1 MEWNIKVYR
10 PTGNFIKRLLFG
22 IYLSITIV
30 LALLG
35 IARGLVRASKND
47 EFKDIVTDRE
57 EYKTEDITRTYEN
70 IRNLEVNVE
79 ETELI
84 IRNGDTFRIEGTNIP
99 DRMEIEQE
107 GNQLSISDEELP
119 SSFFDGNMVMTIYI
133 PEDTKLD
140 TIDLEINYV
149 PADIQKLNATNLKLD
164 IYNNYCEIDEII
176 ADNMEFKNEE
186 GNIDIYNAEI
196 GRLLFDSESGV
207 EDVSLD
213 ITENAEINLEY
224 SYTDMNLIGKQEDYQ
239 ISTKNQAGNIYIDG
253 ETITSNAETWG
264 SGSTK
269 INLDNV
275 NADIF
280 ISFRE
285 ATNESSL

>member
-1 MEWNIKVYR
+1 M
-10 PTGNFIKRLLFG
+10 TGFQKFIKYAAIAFG

-30 LALLG
+30 LILLG
-35 IARGLVRASKND
+35 IARGFVGASKND
-47 EFKDIVTDRE
+47 EFKDIVRDRE
-57 EYKTEDITRTYEN
+57 KYQTEDITRTYEN
-70 IRNLEVNVE
+70 IKNLEVNVE

-84 IRNGDTFRIEGTNIP
+84 IRNGDTFKIEGTNIP
-99 DRMEIEQE
+99 NKMEIEQE

-119 SSFFDGNMVMTIYI
+119 SGFSDENMVMTIYI

-149 PADIQKLNATNLKLD
+149 SADIQKLNTANLKLD

-186 GNIDIYNAEI
+186 GNIDIYDAEI
-196 GRLLFDSESGV
+196 GSLLFDSESGV

-213 ITENAEINLEY
+213 ITGNAEINLEY

-239 ISTKNQAGNIYIDG
+239 ISTRNKFGNIYIDN
-253 ETITSNAETWG
+253 EIITSNAETWG
-264 SGSTK
+264 SGNTK

-275 NADIF
+275 NANIF
-280 ISFRE
+280 ITFRE
-285 ATNESSL
+285 TANESSL

>member
-1 MEWNIKVYR
+1 M
-10 PTGNFIKRLLFG
+10 TGFQKFIKYAAIAFG

-196 GRLLFDSESGV
+196 GMLLFDSESGV

-275 NADIF
+275 KADIF

>member
-1 MEWNIKVYR
+1 M
-10 PTGNFIKRLLFG
+10 TGFQKFIKYAAIAFG

-280 ISFRE
+280 INFRE

>member
-1 MEWNIKVYR
+1 M
-10 PTGNFIKRLLFG
+10 TGFQKFIKYAAIAFG

-35 IARGLVRASKND
+35 IARGLVGASKND

>member
-1 MEWNIKVYR
+1 M
-10 PTGNFIKRLLFG
+10 TGFQKFIKYAAIAFG

-30 LALLG
+30 LVLLG
-35 IARGLVRASKND
+35 IARGFVGASRND
-47 EFKDIVTDRE
+47 EFKDIVRDRE
-57 EYKTEDITRTYEN
+57 KYQTEDITRTYEN
-70 IRNLEVNVE
+70 IKNLEVNVE

-99 DRMEIEQE
+99 DRMEIEQD
-107 GNQLSISDEELP
+107 GDTLKVSDEELP
-119 SSFFDGNMVMTIYI
+119 SSFSDENMVVTIYI
-133 PEDTKLD
+133 PEDVKLD
-140 TIDLEINYV
+140 NIDLEINYV
-149 PADIQKLNATNLKLD
+149 SVDIQKLNTANLELD

-186 GNIDIYNAEI
+186 GNIDIYDAEI

-213 ITENAEINLEY
+213 ITVNAEFNLEY
-224 SYTDMNLIGKQEDYQ
+224 SYTDMNLIGKEDYQ
-239 ISTKNQAGNIYIDG
+239 ISTRNKSGNIYIDD

-264 SGSTK
+264 SGNTK

-280 ISFRE
+280 ITFRE
-285 ATNESSL
+285 TANENSL

>member
-1 MEWNIKVYR
+1 M
-10 PTGNFIKRLLFG
+10 TGFQKFIKYAAIAFG
-22 IYLSITIV
+22 IYLSITLV
-30 LALLG
+30 LVLLG
-35 IARGLVRASKND
+35 IAREFVEASRND
-47 EFKDIVTDRE
+47 EFRDLVRDRE
-57 EYKTEDITRTYEN
+57 EYHTENITRNYEN
-70 IRNLEVNVE
+70 IKRLEVNVE

-99 DRMEIEQE
+99 DKMKIEQN
-107 GNQLSISDEELP
+107 GDTLKVSDEELP
-119 SSFFDGNMVMTIYI
+119 SSFSDENMVVTIYI
-133 PEDTKLD
+133 PEDVKLD
-140 TIDLEINYV
+140 NIDLEINYMS
-149 PADIQKLNATNLKLD
+149 ADIQKLNTRNLTLD

-186 GNIDIYNAEI
+186 GNIDIYDAEI

-213 ITENAEINLEY
+213 ITGNAEINLEY

-239 ISTKNQAGNIYIDG
+239 ISTKNRSGNIYIDG

-275 NADIF
+275 NADIS
-280 ISFRE
+280 IYFRE

>member
-1 MEWNIKVYR
+1 M
-10 PTGNFIKRLLFG
+10 TGFQKFIKYAAIALG

-30 LALLG
+30 LVLLG
-35 IARGLVRASKND
+35 VARGFVGASKND
-47 EFKDIVTDRE
+47 EFKDIVRDRE
-57 EYKTEDITRTYEN
+57 EYHTEDITRNYEN
-70 IRNLEVNVE
+70 IKSLEVNVE

-84 IRNGDTFRIEGTNIP
+84 IRNGDTFKIEGTNIP
-99 DRMEIEQE
+99 DRMEIEQD
-107 GNQLSISDEELP
+107 GNKLKVSDEEVS
-119 SSFFDGNMVMTIYI
+119 SSFSDENMVVTIYI
-133 PEDTKLD
+133 PEDVKLD
-140 TIDLEINYV
+140 NIDLEINYV
-149 PADIQKLNATNLKLD
+149 SADIQKLNTANLELD

-186 GNIDIYNAEI
+186 GNIDIYDAEI

-213 ITENAEINLEY
+213 ITGNAEFNLEY
-224 SYTDMNLIGKQEDYQ
+224 SYTDMNLIGKEEDYQ
-239 ISTKNQAGNIYIDG
+239 ISTRNKSGNIYIDD

-264 SGSTK
+264 SGNTK

-280 ISFRE
+280 ITFRE
-285 ATNESSL
+285 TANENSL

>member
-1 MEWNIKVYR
+1 M
-10 PTGNFIKRLLFG
+10 TGFQKFIKYAAIAFG

-84 IRNGDTFRIEGTNIP
+84 IRNGDTFKIEGTNIP
-99 DRMEIEQE
+99 DKMEIEQK

-149 PADIQKLNATNLKLD
+149 PADIQKLNATNLKLE

-186 GNIDIYNAEI
+186 GNIDIYDAEI

-213 ITENAEINLEY
+213 ITGNAEINLEY
-224 SYTDMNLIGKQEDYQ
+224 SYTDMNLIGTQEDYQ
-239 ISTKNQAGNIYIDG
+239 ISTKNRSGNIYIDG
-253 ETITSNAETWG
+253 ETITSNTETWG

>member
-1 MEWNIKVYR
+1 M
-10 PTGNFIKRLLFG
+10 TGFQKFIKYAAIAFG

-149 PADIQKLNATNLKLD
+149 LADIQKLNATNLKLE

-253 ETITSNAETWG
+253 ETITSNDETWG

>member
-1 MEWNIKVYR
+1 M
-10 PTGNFIKRLLFG
+10 TGFQKFIKYAAIAFG

-30 LALLG
+30 LVLLG
-35 IARGLVRASKND
+35 IARGFVGASKND
-47 EFKDIVTDRE
+47 EFKDIVRDRE
-57 EYKTEDITRTYEN
+57 KYQTEDITRTYEN
-70 IRNLEVNVE
+70 IKNLEVNVE

-84 IRNGDTFRIEGTNIP
+84 IRNGDTFKIEGTNIP
-99 DRMEIEQE
+99 NKMEIEQE
-107 GNQLSISDEELP
+107 GNQLNISDEELP
-119 SSFFDGNMVMTIYI
+119 SSFSDENMVMTIYI

-149 PADIQKLNATNLKLD
+149 SADIQKLNTANLKLD

-186 GNIDIYNAEI
+186 GNIDIYDAEI

-213 ITENAEINLEY
+213 ITGNAEINLEY
-224 SYTDMNLIGKQEDYQ
+224 PYTDMNLIRKQEDYQ
-239 ISTKNQAGNIYIDG
+239 ISTRNKFGNIYIDN
-253 ETITSNAETWG
+253 EIITSNAETWG
-264 SGSTK
+264 SGNTK

-275 NADIF
+275 NANIF
-280 ISFRE
+280 INFRE

>member
-1 MEWNIKVYR
+1 M
-10 PTGNFIKRLLFG
+10 TGFQKFIKYAAIAFG

-30 LALLG
+30 LVLLG
-35 IARGLVRASKND
+35 IARGFVGASKND
-47 EFKDIVTDRE
+47 EFKDIVRDRE
-57 EYKTEDITRTYEN
+57 KYQTEDITRTYEN
-70 IRNLEVNVE
+70 IKNLEVNVE

-84 IRNGDTFRIEGTNIP
+84 IRNGDTFKIEGTNIP
-99 DRMEIEQE
+99 NKMEIEQE

-119 SSFFDGNMVMTIYI
+119 SGFSDENMVMTIYI

-149 PADIQKLNATNLKLD
+149 SADIQKLNTANLKLD

-186 GNIDIYNAEI
+186 GNIDIYDAEI

-213 ITENAEINLEY
+213 ITGNAEINLEY

-239 ISTKNQAGNIYIDG
+239 ISTRNKFGNIYIDN
-253 ETITSNAETWG
+253 EIITSNAETWG
-264 SGSTK
+264 SGNTK

-275 NADIF
+275 NANIF
-280 ISFRE
+280 INFRE

>member
-1 MEWNIKVYR
+1 M
-10 PTGNFIKRLLFG
+10 TGFQKFIKYAAIAFG

-30 LALLG
+30 LVLLG
-35 IARGLVRASKND
+35 IARGFVGASKND
-47 EFKDIVTDRE
+47 EFKDIVRDRE
-57 EYKTEDITRTYEN
+57 KYQTEDITRTYEN
-70 IRNLEVNVE
+70 IKNLEVNVE

-84 IRNGDTFRIEGTNIP
+84 IRNGDTFKIEGTNIP
-99 DRMEIEQE
+99 NKMEIEQE
-107 GNQLSISDEELP
+107 GNQLNISDEELP
-119 SSFFDGNMVMTIYI
+119 SSFSDENMVMTIYI

-149 PADIQKLNATNLKLD
+149 SADIQKLNTANLKLD

-186 GNIDIYNAEI
+186 GNIDIYDAEI

-213 ITENAEINLEY
+213 ITGNAEINLEY

-239 ISTKNQAGNIYIDG
+239 ISTRNKFGNIYIDN
-253 ETITSNAETWG
+253 EIITSNAETWG
-264 SGSTK
+264 SGNTK

-275 NADIF
+275 NANIF
-280 ISFRE
+280 ITFRE
-285 ATNESSL
+285 TANESSL

>member
-1 MEWNIKVYR
+1 M
-10 PTGNFIKRLLFG
+10 TGFQKFIKYAAIAFG

-149 PADIQKLNATNLKLD
+149 PADIQKLNATNLKLE

-264 SGSTK
+264 SGNTK
-269 INLDNV
+269 INLDNF
-275 NADIF
+275 NANIF
-280 ISFRE
+280 ITFRE
-285 ATNESSL
+285 TANESSL

>member
-1 MEWNIKVYR
+1 M
-10 PTGNFIKRLLFG
+10 TGFQKFIKYAAIAFG

-30 LALLG
+30 LVLLG
-35 IARGLVRASKND
+35 IARGFVGASKND
-47 EFKDIVTDRE
+47 EFKDIVRDRE
-57 EYKTEDITRTYEN
+57 KYQTEDITRTYEN
-70 IRNLEVNVE
+70 IKNLEVNVE

-84 IRNGDTFRIEGTNIP
+84 IRNGDTFKIEGTNIP
-99 DRMEIEQE
+99 NKMEIEQE
-107 GNQLSISDEELP
+107 GNQLNISDEELP
-119 SSFFDGNMVMTIYI
+119 SSFSDENMVMTIYI

-149 PADIQKLNATNLKLD
+149 SADIQKLNTANLKLD

-186 GNIDIYNAEI
+186 GNIDIYDAEI

-213 ITENAEINLEY
+213 ITGNAEINLEY

-239 ISTKNQAGNIYIDG
+239 ISTRNKFGNIYIDN
-253 ETITSNAETWG
+253 EIITSNAETWG
-264 SGSTK
+264 SGNTK

-275 NADIF
+275 NANIF
-280 ISFRE
+280 INFRE

>member
-1 MEWNIKVYR
+1 M
-10 PTGNFIKRLLFG
+10 TGFQKFIKYAAIAFG

-224 SYTDMNLIGKQEDYQ
+224 SYTDMNLIGKQEAYQ

>member
-1 MEWNIKVYR
+1 M
-10 PTGNFIKRLLFG
+10 TGFQKFIKYAAIAFG

-30 LALLG
+30 LVLLG
-35 IARGLVRASKND
+35 VARGFVGASRND
-47 EFKDIVTDRE
+47 EFKDIIRDRE
-57 EYKTEDITRTYEN
+57 EYHTEDITRNYEN
-70 IRNLEVNVE
+70 IKSLEVNVE

-99 DRMEIEQE
+99 DRMEIEQD
-107 GNQLSISDEELP
+107 GNKLKVSDEELP
-119 SSFFDGNMVMTIYI
+119 SSFSDENMVVTIYI
-133 PEDTKLD
+133 PEDVKLD
-140 TIDLEINYV
+140 NIDLEINYV
-149 PADIQKLNATNLKLD
+149 SADIQKLNTANLKLD

-186 GNIDIYNAEI
+186 GNIDIYDAEI

-213 ITENAEINLEY
+213 ITVNAEFNLEY
-224 SYTDMNLIGKQEDYQ
+224 SYTDMNLIGKEEDYQ
-239 ISTKNQAGNIYIDG
+239 ISTRNKSGNIYIDD

-264 SGSTK
+264 SGNTK

-280 ISFRE
+280 ITFRE
-285 ATNESSL
+285 TANENSL

>member
-1 MEWNIKVYR
+1 M
-10 PTGNFIKRLLFG
+10 TGFQKFIKYAAIAFG

-30 LALLG
+30 FVLLG
-35 IARGLVRASKND
+35 IARGFVGASKNN
-47 EFKDIVTDRE
+47 ELRNFVKDRE
-57 EYKTEDITRTYEN
+57 EYQTEDITRTYEN
-70 IRNLEVNVE
+70 IKKLEVNVE

-99 DRMEIEQE
+99 DRMEIEQN
-107 GNQLSISDEELP
+107 GDTLKVSDEELP
-119 SSFFDGNMVMTIYI
+119 SNFSDENMVVTIYI
-133 PEDTKLD
+133 PEDVKLD
-140 TIDLEINYV
+140 NIDLEINYV
-149 PADIQKLNATNLKLD
+149 SADIQKLNTANLKLD
-164 IYNNYCEIDEII
+164 VYSNYCEIDEII
-176 ADNMEFKNEE
+176 ADNMEFENEE
-186 GNIDIYNAEI
+186 GNIDIYDAEI

-213 ITENAEINLEY
+213 ITGNAEINLEY
-224 SYTDMNLIGKQEDYQ
+224 SYTDMNLIGTQEDYQ
-239 ISTKNQAGNIYIDG
+239 ISTKNRSGNIYIDG

-280 ISFRE
+280 INFRE

>member
-1 MEWNIKVYR
+1 M
-10 PTGNFIKRLLFG
+10 TGFQKFIKYAAIAFG

-30 LALLG
+30 LVLLG
-35 IARGLVRASKND
+35 VARGFVGASKND
-47 EFKDIVTDRE
+47 EFKDIVRDRE
-57 EYKTEDITRTYEN
+57 EYHTEDITRNYEN
-70 IRNLEVNVE
+70 IKSLEVNVE

-84 IRNGDTFRIEGTNIP
+84 IRNGDTFKIEGTNIP
-99 DRMEIEQE
+99 DRMEIEQD
-107 GNQLSISDEELP
+107 GNKLKVSDEEVS
-119 SSFFDGNMVMTIYI
+119 SSFSDENMVVTIYI
-133 PEDTKLD
+133 PEDVKLD
-140 TIDLEINYV
+140 NIDLEINYV
-149 PADIQKLNATNLKLD
+149 SADIQKLNTANLELD

-186 GNIDIYNAEI
+186 GNIDIYDAEI

-213 ITENAEINLEY
+213 ITVNAEFNLEY
-224 SYTDMNLIGKQEDYQ
+224 SYTDMNLIGKEEDYQ
-239 ISTKNQAGNIYIDG
+239 ISTRNKSGNIYIDD

-264 SGSTK
+264 SGNTK

-280 ISFRE
+280 ITFRE
-285 ATNESSL
+285 TANENSL

>member
-1 MEWNIKVYR
+1 M
-10 PTGNFIKRLLFG
+10 TGFQKFIKYAAIAFG

-30 LALLG
+30 LVLLG
-35 IARGLVRASKND
+35 IARGFVGASKND
-47 EFKDIVTDRE
+47 EFKDIVRDRE
-57 EYKTEDITRTYEN
+57 KYQTEDITRTYEN
-70 IRNLEVNVE
+70 IKNLEVNVE

-84 IRNGDTFRIEGTNIP
+84 IKNGDTFKIEGTNIP
-99 DRMEIEQE
+99 NKMEIEQE

-119 SSFFDGNMVMTIYI
+119 SGFSDENMVMTIYI

-149 PADIQKLNATNLKLD
+149 SADIQKLNTANLKLD

-186 GNIDIYNAEI
+186 GNIDIYDAEI
-196 GRLLFDSESGV
+196 GSLLFDSESGV

-213 ITENAEINLEY
+213 ITGNAEINLEY
-224 SYTDMNLIGKQEDYQ
+224 SYTDMNLIGTQEDYQ
-239 ISTKNQAGNIYIDG
+239 INTKNQSGNIYIDG
-253 ETITSNAETWG
+253 TTITSNSETLG
-264 SGSTK
+264 SGNAK
-269 INLDNV
+269 VNLDNV
-275 NADIF
+275 HADIF

>member
-1 MEWNIKVYR
+1 M
-10 PTGNFIKRLLFG
+10 TGFQKFIKYAAIAFG

-57 EYKTEDITRTYEN
+57 EYKTEDITRNYEN
-70 IRNLEVNVE
+70 IKNLEVNVE

-84 IRNGDTFRIEGTNIP
+84 IRNGDTFKIEGTNIP
-99 DRMEIEQE
+99 DKMEIEQK

-119 SSFFDGNMVMTIYI
+119 SSFSDGNMVMTIYI

-140 TIDLEINYV
+140 NIDLEINYV
-149 PADIQKLNATNLKLD
+149 PADIQKLNTANLKLD

-186 GNIDIYNAEI
+186 GNIDIYDAEI

-213 ITENAEINLEY
+213 ITGNAEINLEY
-224 SYTDMNLIGKQEDYQ
+224 SYTDMNLIGTQEDYQ
-239 ISTKNQAGNIYIDG
+239 INTKNRSGNIYIDG
-253 ETITSNAETWG
+253 ETITSNAETLG

-269 INLDNV
+269 IDLDNV

-280 ISFRE
+280 INFRE

>member
-1 MEWNIKVYR
+1 M
-10 PTGNFIKRLLFG
+10 TGFQKFIKYAAIAFG

-30 LALLG
+30 LVLLG
-35 IARGLVRASKND
+35 IARGFVGASKND
-47 EFKDIVTDRE
+47 EFKDIVRDRE
-57 EYKTEDITRTYEN
+57 KYQTEDITRTYEN
-70 IRNLEVNVE
+70 IKNLEVNVE

-84 IRNGDTFRIEGTNIP
+84 IKNGDTFKIEGTNIP
-99 DRMEIEQE
+99 NKMEIEQE

-119 SSFFDGNMVMTIYI
+119 SGFSDENMVMTIYI

-149 PADIQKLNATNLKLD
+149 SADIQKLNTANLKLD

-186 GNIDIYNAEI
+186 GNIDIYDAEI

-213 ITENAEINLEY
+213 ITGNAEINLEY

-239 ISTKNQAGNIYIDG
+239 ISTRNKFGNIYIDN
-253 ETITSNAETWG
+253 EIITSNAETWG
-264 SGSTK
+264 SGNTK

-275 NADIF
+275 NANIF
-280 ISFRE
+280 INFRE

>member
-1 MEWNIKVYR
+1 M
-10 PTGNFIKRLLFG
+10 TGFQKFIKCAAIAFG

-30 LALLG
+30 LVLLG
-35 IARGLVRASKND
+35 VARGFVGASKND
-47 EFKDIVTDRE
+47 EFKDIVRDRE
-57 EYKTEDITRTYEN
+57 EYHTEDITRNYEN
-70 IRNLEVNVE
+70 IKSLEVNVE

-84 IRNGDTFRIEGTNIP
+84 IRNGDTFKIEGTNIP
-99 DRMEIEQE
+99 DRMEIEQD
-107 GNQLSISDEELP
+107 GNKLKVSDEEVS
-119 SSFFDGNMVMTIYI
+119 SSFSDENMVVTIYI
-133 PEDTKLD
+133 PEDVKLD
-140 TIDLEINYV
+140 NIDLEINYV
-149 PADIQKLNATNLKLD
+149 SADIQKLNTANLELD

-186 GNIDIYNAEI
+186 GNIDIYDAEI

-213 ITENAEINLEY
+213 ITVNAEFNLEY
-224 SYTDMNLIGKQEDYQ
+224 SYTDMNLIGKEEDYQ
-239 ISTKNQAGNIYIDG
+239 ISTRNKSGNIYIDD

-264 SGSTK
+264 SGNTK

-280 ISFRE
+280 ITFRE
-285 ATNESSL
+285 TANENSL

>member
-1 MEWNIKVYR
+1 M
-10 PTGNFIKRLLFG
+10 TGFQKFIKYAAIAFG

-30 LALLG
+30 LVLLG
-35 IARGLVRASKND
+35 IARGFVGASKND
-47 EFKDIVTDRE
+47 EFKDIVRDRE
-57 EYKTEDITRTYEN
+57 KYQTEDITRTYEN
-70 IRNLEVNVE
+70 IKNLEVNVE

-84 IRNGDTFRIEGTNIP
+84 IRNGDTFKIEGTNIP
-99 DRMEIEQE
+99 NKMEIEQE
-107 GNQLSISDEELP
+107 GNQLNISDEELP
-119 SSFFDGNMVMTIYI
+119 SGFSDENMVMTIYI

-149 PADIQKLNATNLKLD
+149 SADIQKLNTANLKLD

-186 GNIDIYNAEI
+186 GNIDIYDAEI

-213 ITENAEINLEY
+213 ITGNAEINLEY

-239 ISTKNQAGNIYIDG
+239 ISTRNKFGNIYIDN
-253 ETITSNAETWG
+253 EIITSNAETWG
-264 SGSTK
+264 SGNTK

-275 NADIF
+275 NANIF
-280 ISFRE
+280 INFRE

>member
-1 MEWNIKVYR
+1 M
-10 PTGNFIKRLLFG
+10 TGFQKFIKYAAIAFG

-30 LALLG
+30 LILLG
-35 IARGLVRASKND
+35 IARGFVGASKND
-47 EFKDIVTDRE
+47 EFKDIVRDRE
-57 EYKTEDITRTYEN
+57 KYQTEDITRTYEN
-70 IRNLEVNVE
+70 IKNLEVNVE

-84 IRNGDTFRIEGTNIP
+84 IRNGDTFKIEGTNIP
-99 DRMEIEQE
+99 NKMEIEQE

-119 SSFFDGNMVMTIYI
+119 SGFSDENMVMTIYI

-149 PADIQKLNATNLKLD
+149 SADIQKLNTANLKLD

-186 GNIDIYNAEI
+186 GNIDIYDAEI
-196 GRLLFDSESGV
+196 GRVLFDSESGV

-213 ITENAEINLEY
+213 ITGNAEINLEY

-239 ISTKNQAGNIYIDG
+239 ISTRNKFGNIYIDN
-253 ETITSNAETWG
+253 EIITSNAETWG
-264 SGSTK
+264 SGNTK

-275 NADIF
+275 NANIF
-280 ISFRE
+280 ITFRE
-285 ATNESSL
+285 TANESSL

>member
-1 MEWNIKVYR
+1 M
-10 PTGNFIKRLLFG
+10 TGFQKFIKYAAIAFG

-119 SSFFDGNMVMTIYI
+119 SGFSDENMVMTIYI

-149 PADIQKLNATNLKLD
+149 SADIQKLNTANLKLD

-186 GNIDIYNAEI
+186 GNIDIYDAEI

-213 ITENAEINLEY
+213 ITGNAEINLEY
-224 SYTDMNLIGKQEDYQ
+224 SYTDMNLIGTQEDYQ
-239 ISTKNQAGNIYIDG
+239 INTKNQSGNIYIDG
-253 ETITSNAETWG
+253 TTITSNSETLG
-264 SGSTK
+264 SGNAK

-275 NADIF
+275 HADIF

>member
-1 MEWNIKVYR
+1 M
-10 PTGNFIKRLLFG
+10 TGFQKFIKYAAIALG

-30 LALLG
+30 LVLLG
-35 IARGLVRASKND
+35 IARGFVGASRNNEIRDLVR
-47 EFKDIVTDRE
+47 DRE
-57 EYKTEDITRTYEN
+57 QYQTEDITRTYEN
-70 IRNLEVNVE
+70 IKKLEVNVE

-149 PADIQKLNATNLKLD
+149 PANIQKLNATNLKLD

-275 NADIF
+275 HADIF

>member
-1 MEWNIKVYR
+1 M
-10 PTGNFIKRLLFG
+10 TGFQKFIKYAAIAFG

-30 LALLG
+30 LVLLG
-35 IARGLVRASKND
+35 IARGFVGASKND
-47 EFKDIVTDRE
+47 EFKDIVRDRE
-57 EYKTEDITRTYEN
+57 KYQTEDITRTYEN
-70 IRNLEVNVE
+70 IKNLEVNVE

-84 IRNGDTFRIEGTNIP
+84 IRNGDTFKIEGTNIP
-99 DRMEIEQE
+99 NKMEIEQE

-119 SSFFDGNMVMTIYI
+119 SGFSDENMVMTIYI

-149 PADIQKLNATNLKLD
+149 SADIQKLNTANLKLD

-186 GNIDIYNAEI
+186 GNIDIYDAEI

-213 ITENAEINLEY
+213 ITGNAEINLEY

-239 ISTKNQAGNIYIDG
+239 ISTRNKFGNIYIDN
-253 ETITSNAETWG
+253 EIITSNAETWG
-264 SGSTK
+264 SGNTK

-275 NADIF
+275 NANIF
-280 ISFRE
+280 ITFRE
-285 ATNESSL
+285 TANESSL